1 MQDINPNYV
10 MVALGI
16 ILAVVEVLLGA
27 VAGFELLIIGI
38 IFILSGI
45 VGISLNSISV
55 AVVCVAVFSTV
66 YLFYGRKIVRNKLHI
81 KTADTNIDAVI
92 GKQGVVVKR
101 ITDSQPGQVKV
112 SGEIWRA
119 SASSNLNEGDT
130 VVVESFSGVTLHVK
144 PFKN

>member
-55 AVVCVAVFSTV
+55 AIVCVAVFSTV

-81 KTADTNIDAVI
+81 QTADTNIDAII

>member
-55 AVVCVAVFSTV
+55 AIVCVAVFSTV